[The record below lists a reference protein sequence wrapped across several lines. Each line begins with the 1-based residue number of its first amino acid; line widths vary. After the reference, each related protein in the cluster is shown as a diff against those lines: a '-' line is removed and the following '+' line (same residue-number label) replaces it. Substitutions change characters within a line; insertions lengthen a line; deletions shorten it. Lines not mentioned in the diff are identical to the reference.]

1 MNKIAIALL
10 SAAACLSITL
20 CADPASA
27 GKMGSPS
34 IQSTDPVVN
43 AVNAVRGGPCW
54 RACWQ
59 KKTDCPYPWTA
70 RRLGNCWTCCRAR

>member
-20 CADPASA
+20 SADPASA

-43 AVNAVRGGPCW
+43 AVNAARENPCW
-54 RACWQ
+54 QVCWQ
-59 KKTDCPYPWTA
+59 KKPNCPIYWSA
-70 RRLGNCWTCCRAR
+70 RHLGNCWTCCKVK